1 MQEELKQINKCFTEI
16 RTLENKKMQKAS
28 KNNEVF
34 DASVINWC
42 VAGERI
48 LQDLYNKSAIKAE
61 A

>member
-16 RTLENKKMQKAS
+16 RTLENKKMQQAS

-42 VAGERI
+42 VTGERI